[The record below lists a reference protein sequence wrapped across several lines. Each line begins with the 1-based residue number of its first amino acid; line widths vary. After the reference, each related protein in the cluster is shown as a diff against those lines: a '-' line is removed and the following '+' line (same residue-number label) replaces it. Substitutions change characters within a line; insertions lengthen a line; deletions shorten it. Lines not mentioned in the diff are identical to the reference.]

1 MTERYAYG
9 DSERVELDQFIPAS
23 AKKVLDVGCWQG
35 GFGAALKRRRP
46 ECVVWGIES
55 DRESAAVA
63 ATRLDRV
70 INGCFPEE
78 MVADEHFDLVVFL
91 DVLEHLVDPWN
102 ALRQASSLLR
112 PGGVVV
118 ASIPNVRH
126 VSVTF
131 PLLARG
137 LWEYKDE
144 GHLDRTHLR
153 FFTRRSMEILFRSSG
168 YEVERIEAIN
178 LRDGKTGAILR
189 LGGRLAEEFRAGQY
203 AVVARP
209 KLRPTGSSDDRNDGQ
224 TEQPV
229 G

>member
-1 MTERYAYG
+1 MTEQHAYG

-23 AKKVLDVGCWQG
+23 AQKVLDVGCRQG
-35 GFGAALKRRRP
+35 GFRAALKRRRP

-55 DRESAAVA
+55 DREGAAVA
-63 ATRLDRV
+63 ATRVDRV

-78 MVADEHFDLVVFL
+78 MAADEHFDLVVFV

-102 ALRQASSLLR
+102 ALKHASSLLR
-112 PGGVVV
+112 PGGEVV

-131 PLLARG
+131 SLLARG

-144 GHLDRTHLR
+144 GHLDQIHLR
-153 FFTRRSMEILFRSSG
+153 FFTRRSIETLFRSSG

-178 LRDGKTGAILR
+178 LSDGKTGAILR
-189 LGGRLAEEFRAGQY
+189 LGGRWAEEFRAGQY
-203 AVVARP
+203 VVVAHP
-209 KLRPTGSSDDRNDGQ
+209 K
-224 TEQPV
+224 
-229 G
+229 